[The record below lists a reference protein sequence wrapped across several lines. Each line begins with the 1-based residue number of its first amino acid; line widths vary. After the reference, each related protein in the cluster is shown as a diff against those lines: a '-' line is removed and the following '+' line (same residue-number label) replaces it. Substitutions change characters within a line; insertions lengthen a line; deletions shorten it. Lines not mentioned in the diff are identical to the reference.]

1 MSFVTYI
8 ETIKDV
14 MYDVEIQYGQIIHA
28 VDTNETFFDTE
39 ELNRIILDNVIYLN
53 KEEELNL
60 LSRPL
65 TNRVYIVKETA
76 TPYRYEGT
84 WYKIKDGN
92 SLLCTIFHNNEFVP
106 TTVMK
111 KGTKIAPR
119 TLASVVYNDLGE
131 SITTEIE
138 EVNKLTLCKVKSVYV
153 EATENNQKVFKIPFP
168 LSDYDFRKNF
178 MTVIING
185 YVVEETRFTIRDDDY
200 FVLNDNETGLDSGQ
214 LVLFIFYYNVYIDIN
229 DGVLLQTKNLRDR
242 IVTEPKL
249 DNNAVSTR
257 TIIAKNVTNPKLAD
271 NAVDTRV
278 LASGAVN
285 STHLNLN
292 NLIINPENVL
302 ETTDDMFVSKSQ
314 IISWDNNIQELNRY
328 KDVTDQSIR
337 DINQNISSLRS
348 SVQTNTQDITN
359 LKNEPK
365 LLVSSTE
372 PSGAR
377 NSDIWVDTANFIFKV
392 RKDNTWVPMGAV
404 YK

>member
-1 MSFVTYI
+1 MSFVNYI

-14 MYDVEIQYGQIIHA
+14 IYDVEIKYGQIVHA
-28 VDTNETFFDTE
+28 IDTNETFFDTE
-39 ELNRIILDNVIYLN
+39 ELNRIVLDNIIYLN

-60 LSRPL
+60 IARPL

-92 SLLCTIFHNNEFVP
+92 SLLCTVFHNNEFVP
-106 TTVMK
+106 TTIMK
-111 KGTKIAPR
+111 KGTSIAPR

-131 SITTEIE
+131 SISAEIE
-138 EVNKLTLCKVKSVYV
+138 EYNKLTLCKVKSVYV
-153 EATENNQKVFKIPFP
+153 ESTENGQRVFKIPFP

-185 YVVEETRFTIRDDDY
+185 YVVEESRFTIRDDDY

-257 TIIAKNVTNPKLAD
+257 TIIAKNVTNSKLAD
-271 NAVDTRV
+271 NAVNTRV
-278 LASGAVN
+278 LAPGSIN
-285 STHLNLN
+285 SEHLNLN
-292 NLIINPENVL
+292 NLIINPENVR
-302 ETTDDMFVSKSQ
+302 ETEDDMFVSKKQ
-314 IISWDNNIQELNRY
+314 ITSWDNNIQELNKY
-328 KDVTDQSIR
+328 KQTTDEAINGLNQSM
-337 DINQNISSLRS
+337 SSLRS
-348 SVQTNTQDITN
+348 SVQTNTQDITDI
-359 LKNEPK
+359 KNEPK

-372 PSGAR
+372 PSRAR
-377 NSDIWVDTANFIFKV
+377 NLDIWVDTANFIFKV
-392 RKDNTWVPMGAV
+392 KKDNIWVPMGAV